1 MKSDGGRA
9 NIPENEG
16 ALNCPICGQ
25 SLSVELAR
33 GRKSGK
39 PFVMLRCVQDGRHFR
54 AFINHRPYVEE
65 VLSRLESRHNHDPG
79 GHR

>member
-39 PFVMLRCVQDGRHFR
+39 PFVMLRCVQDGRHYR

-65 VLSRLESRHNHDPG
+65 VLRQLEEHEKHRQGGSR
-79 GHR
+79 